1 MHTMKSFA
9 QVFASMHADTAA
21 DAEQASKLVREN
33 GISQFWIKKFVKLE
47 DGFRSLETYV
57 YHMNDASGIITIYR
71 DVAGR
76 QHDVQTVDL
85 AELAAL
91 AAL

>member
-1 MHTMKSFA
+1 MKSFA
-9 QVFASMHADTAA
+9 QVFTAMHADTAA
-21 DAEQASKLVREN
+21 DAEQSSRLVREN
-33 GISQFWIKKFVKLE
+33 GISQFWLKKFVKLE
-47 DGFRSLETYV
+47 DGFTSLETYV

-76 QHDVQTVDL
+76 QHDVQTVNL